1 MSGPMERD
9 TAPPLTLSEQD
20 VLCLADELQAY
31 HQEFAGLFYR
41 KEQSHWALKYVEGL
55 LQPEGGKSTERMALR
70 LEGGNVRNMQQFLG
84 EGAWDDEAILRKH
97 RVLVAESL
105 GAPDGVLIVDGT
117 DFPKKGRHSVGVARQ
132 YCGATG
138 KVDNCQA
145 SVFLA
150 YASSPDHTLLD
161 RRLYLPE
168 EWFAEASRERWE
180 RCGIPD
186 DVAFRTKPQL
196 AWEMI
201 EAVVES
207 PALPIAWVAC
217 DEAFGNNPEFL
228 GNLERAELRY
238 LAEVPV
244 STLVWR
250 ERPEIEVPS
259 AKTAGRP
266 PSRRRVVAETPP
278 PLRVDQLAAQ
288 LPLSAWRKRRVK
300 DGEKGPIEAQFARQ
314 RVVAVRDK
322 LPGPEVW
329 VVFRRSL
336 SQPPELK
343 VFLSNAPTDTPL
355 GELVRVSGMRWPI
368 ETCFEEAKGSLG
380 MADYQTRSWRGWRH
394 HMTLVILA
402 HHFLVRLK
410 LRHKRGLQRL
420 PCRRPAC
427 FWPPP
432 CRAKHSRLTKQS
444 NSSATSNSTTI
455 RRRSHTTGTTNTTH
469 QTPAHETGHSKV
481 SL

>member
-1 MSGPMERD
+1 MSSPQEREWAR
-9 TAPPLTLSEQD
+9 APAFDLSEED
-20 VLCLADELQAY
+20 VVGLAEELVAY
-31 HQEFAGLFYR
+31 HAEFAELFFRREQQQWGLIY
-41 KEQSHWALKYVEGL
+41 AEGL
-55 LQPEGGKSTERMALR
+55 LHPDLQKSVEPLALS
-70 LEGGNVRNMQQFLG
+70 LEGGNVRAMQRFIG
-84 EGAWDDEAILRKH
+84 DGAWDDEAILHKH

-150 YASSPDHTLLD
+150 YASSQDHTLLD
-161 RRLYLPE
+161 RRLYVPE

-207 PALPIAWVAC
+207 PVLPIAWVAC

-250 ERPEIEVPS
+250 ERPETEVPS
-259 AKTAGRP
+259 AKTVGRP
-266 PSRRRVVAETPP
+266 PSRRRVVVETPP

-300 DGEKGPIEAQFARQ
+300 DGEKGPIEAQFARR

-355 GELVRVSGMRWPI
+355 GELVRVSGMRWAI

-380 MADYQTRSWRGWRH
+380 MAEYQTRSWRGWHH

-402 HHFLVRLK
+402 LHFLVRLQRK
-410 LRHKRGLQRL
+410 HKRGRRRL
-420 PCRRPAC
+420 PTRKPASC
-427 FWPPP
+427 SPPSSRVERSRP
-432 CRAKHSRLTKQS
+432 CRPSKA
-444 NSSATSNSTTI
+444 SATSNTT
-455 RRRSHTTGTTNTTH
+455 TTKPSSRTTATT
-469 QTPAHETGHSKV
+469 TDAETIHDKA